1 MEISINNTITVL
13 TILATG
19 LSAGLFYGW
28 AFSVIPGTRRIS
40 DRSYVE
46 SMQSINRAILNPA
59 FFIVF
64 FGPVFLLLVSSYLE
78 FAKAVDASFWLM
90 LFAAIVYLAGTLGIT
105 VLGNVPLNKALDS
118 VPINNR
124 SMEESSQARR
134 SFEGPWNR
142 LHMIRTIFSVVS
154 FVLLLIAALQGTP

>member
-1 MEISINNTITVL
+1 MDILINNTLTGL

-19 LSAGLFYGW
+19 LSAGLFYAW
-28 AFSVIPGTRRIS
+28 AISVIPGTKRIS

-46 SMQSINRAILNPA
+46 SMQSMNRAILNPA

-64 FGPVFLLLVSSYLE
+64 FGPVLLLLVSSFLQFRE
-78 FAKAVDASFWLM
+78 AIGASFWLM
-90 LFAAIVYLAGTLGIT
+90 LCATIAYLAGTFGVTI
-105 VLGNVPLNKALDS
+105 LGNVPLNNALDS
-118 VPINNR
+118 VPINNLGK
-124 SMEESSQARR
+124 EELSQARR

-154 FVLLLIAALQGTP
+154 FVLLLTAAL